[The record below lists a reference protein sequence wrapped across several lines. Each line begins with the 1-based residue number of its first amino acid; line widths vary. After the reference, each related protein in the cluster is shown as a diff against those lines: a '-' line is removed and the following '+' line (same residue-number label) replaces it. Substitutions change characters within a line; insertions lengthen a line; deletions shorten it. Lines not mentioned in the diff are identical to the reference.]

1 MDQGRYPRSGVV
13 AQPKAGAVT
22 DFIRAIHWI
31 FTASNWTE
39 VNFNTGIRGQLA
51 YHVELSALSLFF
63 ATAAAIPVGM
73 LVGHKR
79 RGEFLAVSVA
89 NVGRAIPSFAIVV
102 LLFILVGNVAPHLQF
117 SMLPT
122 IIALVLLVIPPIL
135 TNTYVG
141 IQSVD
146 RDTVEAARGMGLS
159 EWQVLIQLEMPLA
172 APLILAG
179 LRTAAVT
186 VVATATLAAFVG
198 GGGLGVF
205 LYAGFAQQGQERV
218 LIGGAILVAVLAIL
232 TEVLFSGLERLVAP
246 RTLSGRKR
254 KAPGPMP
261 QSRSVSTA

>member
-1 MDQGRYPRSGVV
+1 MV
-13 AQPKAGAVT
+13 AGPETGAMK
-22 DFIRAIHWI
+22 DFVRGIHWI
-31 FTASNWTE
+31 FTASNWTQ

-51 YHVELSALSLFF
+51 YHAELSTLSLLF
-63 ATAAAIPVGM
+63 AAAVAVPVGM

-102 LLFILVGNVAPHLQF
+102 LLFILAGNVAPHLQF

-122 IIALVLLVIPPIL
+122 MIALILLVIPPIL

-159 EWQVLIQLEMPLA
+159 EWQVLLRLEVPLA
-172 APLILAG
+172 APLIMAG

-205 LYAGFAQQGQERV
+205 LYAGFAQQGQEPV

-232 TEVLFSGLERLVAP
+232 TEVLFAGLERVVTP
-246 RTLSGRKR
+246 RTRSGRKR
-254 KAPGPMP
+254 KTKEPVPGP
-261 QSRSVSTA
+261 RAVASV